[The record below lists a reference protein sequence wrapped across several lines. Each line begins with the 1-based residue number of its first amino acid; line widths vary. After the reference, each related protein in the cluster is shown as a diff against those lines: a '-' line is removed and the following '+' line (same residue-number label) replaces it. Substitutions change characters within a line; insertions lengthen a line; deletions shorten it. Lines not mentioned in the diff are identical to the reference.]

1 MIKSLQCILLIT
13 SFMSVSLFGGKN
25 IGLTKEIDN
34 LRECVVCSVEVR
46 KENGSGLSSAEG
58 GMTLGYTDSFWVEED
73 ETAYILDT
81 YGKRVLEFSKKSDR
95 EILLSDAVLPA
106 DIVTCDEKI
115 IIYDDLLSEIQIYT
129 KQGELLVHNKVQLEE
144 DYVKQLSNV
153 AGTVLLETYEHR
165 WYSINQE
172 TAALTLQE
180 GRTLPSI
187 HVDDYDYAE
196 YLETDEDGTVYSV
209 HTSLVKKC
217 VVISGELTLRAVSA
231 DGKLIGSYILPVT
244 EYTYLPDRY
253 IQVHQNGN
261 IYVMIPSEQ
270 TVEIRKI
277 SLASPTQS
285 SFLQVEEEAKK
296 LANVYADKTRTR
308 KRNGTSCTEEISF
321 SREEAKE
328 RAISMATYKWTLK
341 KTHTNTSKAEKGVVL
356 PREIAFLK
364 EKHAND
370 SSWKETVIG
379 IPYCWGGFYAL
390 DTGFKGNTFPK
401 MINEKYVAGNINPVG
416 NLKYMTAGV
425 DCSGYVGAAFG
436 FTKKYNTSALS
447 DIGSGVKNIKELE
460 QMDFFVYPGEH
471 VIFFLDWVDEATVL
485 VSEAAVRE
493 GKVSVHPKPLNE
505 FVISGQYQIRSPW

>member
-13 SFMSVSLFGGKN
+13 SFVSVSLFGGKN

-34 LRECVVCSVEVR
+34 LRECVICSVEVR
-46 KENGSGLSSAEG
+46 KENGSGLSLTEG
-58 GMTLGYTDSFWVEED
+58 KMTLGYADSFWVEED
-73 ETAYILDT
+73 ETAYLLDT
-81 YGKRVLEFSKKSDR
+81 YGKRVLEFSKEGSR
-95 EILLSDAVLPA
+95 EILLPGTVLPA
-106 DIVTCDEKI
+106 DIVTCDENI
-115 IIYDDLLSEIQIYT
+115 VIFDDLLSEILIYT
-129 KQGELLVHNKVQLEE
+129 KQGELLAHNKIQQDN
-144 DYVKQLSNV
+144 DYVKQLSCVN
-153 AGTVLLETYEHR
+153 GTVWLETYGHCR
-165 WYSINQE
+165 YLVHPE
-172 TAALTLQE
+172 TAAVSLQE
-180 GRTLPSI
+180 EMILPA
-187 HVDDYDYAE
+187 VTVGDYDYAE

-209 HTSLVKKC
+209 HTSLVEDC

-231 DGKLIGSYILPVT
+231 DGELKGSYILPVS

-261 IYVMIPSEQ
+261 VYLMVPSDT

-277 SLASPTQS
+277 SLASSTES
-285 SFLQVEEEAKK
+285 SLLELGEEAEK
-296 LANVYADKTRTR
+296 LEHIYADKTRTR
-308 KRNGTSCTEEISF
+308 KRNGTSCTEKIRF

-328 RAISMATYKWTLK
+328 RALAMAAYQWTLK
-341 KTHTNTSKAEKGVVL
+341 KTHTNISKAEKGVVL

-390 DTGFKGNTFPK
+390 DTGFKGNTFQK
-401 MINEKYVAGNINPVG
+401 MLEKKYVAGNINPVG

-447 DIGSGVKNIKELE
+447 DIGSGVTNIKELE
-460 QMDFFVYPGEH
+460 QMDIFVYPGEH
-471 VIFFLDWVDEATVL
+471 VIFFMDWLDDATIL